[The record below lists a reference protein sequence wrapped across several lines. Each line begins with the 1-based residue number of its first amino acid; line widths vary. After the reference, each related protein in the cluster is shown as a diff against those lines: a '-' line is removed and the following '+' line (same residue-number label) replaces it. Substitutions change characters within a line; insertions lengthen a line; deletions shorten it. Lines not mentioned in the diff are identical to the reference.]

1 MEMILYMPFFHK
13 AIAIL
18 LGSILLSIGINFFL
32 VPFHLLDGGIIGIG
46 LIVKYIFGIKA
57 GLVIIILSL
66 PIFIIAWFYYRNY
79 FYNSLHGMLI
89 SSFFIDLFYPFHD
102 LLYSYIELPSI
113 FSSMIGGV
121 LVGLGIGVM
130 LRYETSTGG
139 TDLLAQFVANVL
151 RVNIGLTIFII
162 DAMVICLGGL
172 MISSEIFFLSAV
184 TITFVGLTTS
194 ICTRQNKYK

>member
-1 MEMILYMPFFHK
+1 MPFLHK

-46 LIVKYIFGIKA
+46 LIVKYIFGIKV

-102 LLYSYIELPSI
+102 LLHSYIQLPPI
-113 FSSMIGGV
+113 LSSMIGGV
-121 LVGLGIGVM
+121 LVGLGISVM

-194 ICTRQNKYK
+194 ICTLQNKYK

>member
-1 MEMILYMPFFHK
+1 MPFFHK

-46 LIVKYIFGIKA
+46 LIVKYIFGIQA

-102 LLYSYIELPSI
+102 LLHSYIELPPL

-121 LVGLGIGVM
+121 LVGLGISVM

-194 ICTRQNKYK
+194 ICTLQNKYK